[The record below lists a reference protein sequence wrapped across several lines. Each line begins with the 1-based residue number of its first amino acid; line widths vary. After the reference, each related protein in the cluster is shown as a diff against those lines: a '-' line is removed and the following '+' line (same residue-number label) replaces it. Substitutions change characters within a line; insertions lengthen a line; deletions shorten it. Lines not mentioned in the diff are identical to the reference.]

1 MLGDVL
7 VEPSELAVVVG
18 ELVEPSELVGGCWS
32 GAGGTIRGGVVMVGV
47 QTYQE
52 REQLKKIISHGQCT
66 SGRVLV
72 EPSEVAVVVVGV
84 LRCAIRGVGCYDWGV
99 DGALAS
105 QQMTGLNLV

>member
-1 MLGDVL
+1 MLLGDVL

-72 EPSEVAVVVVGV
+72 EPSEVADGCWVTYCVVLSELVVVVVGV
-84 LRCAIRGVGCYDWGV
+84 R
-99 DGALAS
+99 
-105 QQMTGLNLV
+105 T